1 MLTTPGLSANLIRP
15 VTLRGRWSDLFLGTS
30 TVNDATAPAIQA
42 QQGALPGELIKFDRV
57 RKLFPARGSATE
69 VSALHDVSLTVRA
82 GSVMG
87 VIGRSGAG
95 KSTLIRLVNGL
106 DKPTGGRVLF
116 DGVDVGKLSGGAL
129 RQTQR
134 QIGMIFQHFNL
145 LSSRTA
151 FDNVALPLEI
161 AGVDSATIAKRV
173 NSLLELVGLADKRDR
188 YPSELS
194 GGQKQR
200 VGIARALATE
210 PKALLSDEATSALDP
225 ETTRSILDLLR
236 TVNRELRLTILLIT
250 HEMSVVRAIADEV
263 IVLEGGRVVEHNNVY
278 DIFTQP
284 RHEVTRSFFAND
296 AGRQLP
302 EDLKARLRPDASP
315 AGQTIVR
322 IVFRTASADEAV
334 LSKLTRELGIDV
346 NIVGA
351 TVDTLAGKPFGWII
365 AGIASSSAP
374 QAIDF
379 LTRHDVSAEVLGH
392 VA

>member
-1 MLTTPGLSANLIRP
+1 M
-15 VTLRGRWSDLFLGTS
+15 
-30 TVNDATAPAIQA
+30 NDKAAPAIQRA
-42 QQGALPGELIKFDRV
+42 AGELIAFEGVHKA
-57 RKLFPARGSATE
+57 FPARGGATA
-69 VSALHDVSLTVRA
+69 VAALHDVSLVVRT

-106 DKPTGGRVLF
+106 ERPTGGRVLF
-116 DGVDVGKLSGGAL
+116 DGIDVGALSGGAL
-129 RQTQR
+129 RHTQR

-151 FDNVALPLEI
+151 FENVALPLEI
-161 AGVDSATIAKRV
+161 AGADAATIAKRT
-173 NSLLELVGLADKRDR
+173 NSLLDLVGLTDKRDR

-225 ETTRSILDLLR
+225 ETTRSILELLK
-236 TVNRELRLTILLIT
+236 TVNRELGLTILLIT

-263 IVLEGGRVVEHNNVY
+263 VVLEAGRIAEHGDVY
-278 DIFTQP
+278 DVFTQP
-284 RHEVTRSFFAND
+284 KHQVTRSFFAND

-302 EDLKARLRPDASP
+302 AEIKAKLRPDATP
-315 AGQTIVR
+315 NGQTILR
-322 IVFRTASADEAV
+322 IVFQAASADEAV

-346 NIVGA
+346 NIISA
-351 TVDTLAGKPFGWII
+351 TVDTLNGKPFGWII
-365 AGIASSSAP
+365 ASVKSGP
-374 QAIDF
+374 
-379 LTRHDVSAEVLGH
+379 SAESAIAFLAKHGVTGEVVGH
-392 VA
+392 VP